1 MRYDVPHGVSGL
13 FHIGFTRA
21 LSIDALSVSPF
32 ADQVLLSAE
41 ENPKCFTRNL
51 VDFTCF
57 WEALV
62 GTSYDFIYITDEG
75 ESRCNISQQ
84 DSEDSK
90 VLHVC
95 SFPPTDVYLFT
106 ITYVKVIDIHTNTTI
121 YDCAISIEEHVL
133 LYPPSNISFN
143 LTGEAGQML
152 LMWSAP
158 KEPKALHNQIEYEM
172 HYSYRTSQGLL
183 TWVDNSCCSCHK
195 LLSLHPGEKCTVKMR
210 LKPSKSSSFRG
221 HWSDWSPAIT
231 AMVPQPADSIE
242 LQCHTPDLHQI
253 QCTWN
258 EELYG
263 NGNYN
268 LHYRQTKRNIWESWN
283 ICGKASVS
291 AIQCVFYGD
300 ESTIFK
306 VYLRVGFEP
315 LSRTFYKDIA
325 WMNKSIKTEAPG
337 GLQEKI
343 DGGRLCL
350 RWSCPLPLI
359 SQHLMYEVRYQ
370 LQGETGWKD
379 FTMRNAKTNTCLDIQ
394 TGSQYTIQVKA
405 MPNGLFYRGQWS
417 LWSKPLMVQ
426 LPPNTGSLFFACVL
440 ISLLLSI
447 VFFSSFTIYISKLKQ
462 FLWPPVPN
470 LNEVLENFLKDINEQ
485 NWEPKFSVKMCD
497 DTPATVVEVMS
508 ESESQLMRKPSRA
521 SNCPLLMPQAS
532 MAADSIGEYS
542 QDGLEVSREYV
553 TLNTNVLP
561 CLTGNDY
568 VYSMNASPDLVGERL
583 CCCSSSCSTT
593 FSASTTSILNH
604 SYLQS
609 EFGRVNPP
617 ACHYTNLENT
627 ETARVKSKKEQEQK

>member
-1 MRYDVPHGVSGL
+1 SSPPVME
-13 FHIGFTRA
+13 A

-90 VLHVC
+90 VLHVYSRVC
-95 SFPPTDVYLFT
+95 PYSFSP
-106 ITYVKVIDIHTNTTI
+106 
-121 YDCAISIEEHVL
+121 VL

-172 HYSYRTSQGLL
+172 HYSYRTSQ
-183 TWVDNSCCSCHK
+183 VDNSCCK
-195 LLSLHPGEKCTVKMR
+195 KCTVKMR
-210 LKPSKSSSFRG
+210 LKPSKSVAFDG

-231 AMVPQPADSIE
+231 AMVPQPAGE
-242 LQCHTPDLHQI
+242 RCHTPDLHQI

-258 EELYG
+258 EELYEKTLVE
-263 NGNYN
+263 YDA
-268 LHYRQTKRNIWESWN
+268 YDIFFRNIWESWN

-325 WMNKSIKTEAPG
+325 WMNKSSKSIVKTEAPG

-370 LQGETGWKD
+370 LQGETGWKV
-379 FTMRNAKTNTCLDIQ
+379 NAKTNTCLDIQ
-394 TGSQYTIQVKA
+394 TGSQYAIQVKSYA
-405 MPNGLFYRGQWS
+405 QWIILQGAVESSGPNLSWYNCHQTQVFKNALYLFI
-417 LWSKPLMVQ
+417 
-426 LPPNTGSLFFACVL
+426 A
-440 ISLLLSI
+440 
-447 VFFSSFTIYISKLKQ
+447 KLKQ

>member
-1 MRYDVPHGVSGL
+1 IVLTYS
-13 FHIGFTRA
+13 A

-90 VLHVC
+90 VLHVYSRVC
-95 SFPPTDVYLFT
+95 PYSFSP
-106 ITYVKVIDIHTNTTI
+106 
-121 YDCAISIEEHVL
+121 VL

-152 LMWSAP
+152 LMWS
-158 KEPKALHNQIEYEM
+158 KHKL
-172 HYSYRTSQGLL
+172 
-183 TWVDNSCCSCHK
+183 CHK
-195 LLSLHPGEKCTVKMR
+195 LLSL
-210 LKPSKSSSFRG
+210 LKPSKSVAFDG

-253 QCTWN
+253 H
-258 EELYG
+258 EEKTLVEYDA
-263 NGNYN
+263 YDIFF
-268 LHYRQTKRNIWESWN
+268 RNIWESWN

-370 LQGETGWKD
+370 LQGETGWKV
-379 FTMRNAKTNTCLDIQ
+379 NAKTNTCLDIQ
-394 TGSQYTIQVKA
+394 TGSQYAIQVKTCLHPFRVA
-405 MPNGLFYRGQWS
+405 VLCMCPDKLAPFH
-417 LWSKPLMVQ
+417 
-426 LPPNTGSLFFACVL
+426 CVL
-440 ISLLLSI
+440 LLLHH
-447 VFFSSFTIYISKLKQ
+447 IYQVGLRTDMTYFKIKMTQRNALYLFIAKLKQ

-627 ETARVKSKKEQEQK
+627 ETARGKYDLPLLGDYY